1 MEKKNMNEQFIRKDG
16 RPFNSLRSIKMEVG
30 VLNNAD
36 GSAYIECGNNKILIG
51 VYGPKEL
58 YSKKHAKP
66 DGAVLR
72 CKYNMAPFSVKE
84 RKRPGPDR
92 RSTEISKLISEAIT
106 PSIFLEKYPRSS
118 IDISIE
124 VLEAEGGT
132 RCLSI
137 VGASLALADAE
148 IPMRDLISA
157 CAVGK
162 VDDHII
168 VDLSEEED
176 QTGQADMPVAIMP
189 RTGDITFL
197 QMDGNLSVP
206 EFEEALGLAF
216 DGCYYINQLQ
226 QQTLLKKYEG
236 ENGKTY

>member
-1 MEKKNMNEQFIRKDG
+1 MNKQFIRKDG
-16 RPFNSLRSIKMEVG
+16 RPYNSLRNMKMEIG

-36 GSAYIECGNNKILIG
+36 GSAYIECGNNKILVG

-72 CKYNMAPFSVKE
+72 CKYNMAPFSVNE

-132 RCLSI
+132 RCLGI

-162 VDDHII
+162 VEGNIV

-176 QTGQADMPVAIMP
+176 KTGQADMPVAIMP

-206 EFEEALGLAF
+206 EFEEGLQLAF
-216 DGCYYINQLQ
+216 DACYYINQLQ
-226 QQTLLKKYEG
+226 QQTLLKKYGG
-236 ENGKTY
+236 ENNG

>member
-1 MEKKNMNEQFIRKDG
+1 MKDEYIREDG
-16 RPFNSLRSIKMEVG
+16 RTFNTLRNMKLEVG

-36 GSAYIECGNNKILIG
+36 GSAYIECGNNKLIVG
-51 VYGPKEL
+51 VYGPHEL
-58 YSKKHAKP
+58 YSKKHSKP
-66 DGAVLR
+66 DAGVLR

-106 PSIFLEKYPRSS
+106 PSIFLEKFPRAS

-132 RCLSI
+132 RCLGI

-148 IPMRDLISA
+148 IPMKDLISA

-162 VDDHII
+162 VDDRI
-168 VDLSEEED
+168 VLDLSETED
-176 QTGQADMPVAIMP
+176 KHGQADMPVAIMP
-189 RTGDITFL
+189 RTREITFL
-197 QMDGNLSVP
+197 QMDGHLTGP
-206 EFEEALGLAF
+206 EFDNALQLAF
-216 DGCYYINQLQ
+216 DGCEFIYQLQ
-226 QQTLLKKYEG
+226 QNALLRKYGSE
-236 ENGKTY
+236 

>member
-1 MEKKNMNEQFIRKDG
+1 MNEEFIRKDG
-16 RPFNSLRSIKMEVG
+16 RPFNSLRNIKMEVG

-36 GSAYIECGNNKILIG
+36 GSAYIECGKNKILVG

-58 YSKKHAKP
+58 YSKKHSKP

-72 CKYNMAPFSVKE
+72 CKYNMVPFSVTE

-106 PSIFLEKYPRSS
+106 PAIFLEKYPRSS

-132 RCLSI
+132 RCLGI

-148 IPMRDLISA
+148 IPMKDLISA

-162 VDDHII
+162 VDNHIV

-176 QTGQADMPVAIMP
+176 QTGQADMPLAIMP
-189 RTGDITFL
+189 RTGNITFL

-206 EFEEALGLAF
+206 EFEEALQLAY
-216 DGCYYINQLQ
+216 DGCYYIYQLQ
-226 QQTLLKKYEG
+226 QQTLLKKYGG
-236 ENGKTY
+236 E

>member
-1 MEKKNMNEQFIRKDG
+1 MNEQFVRKDG
-16 RPFNSLRSIKMEVG
+16 RPFNSLRTIKMEVG

-36 GSAYIECGNNKILIG
+36 GSAYIECGNNKILVG

-72 CKYNMAPFSVKE
+72 CKYNMAPFSVTE

-132 RCLSI
+132 RCLGI

-162 VDDHII
+162 VDNHIV

-176 QTGQADMPVAIMP
+176 QTGEADMPVAIMP

-197 QMDGNLSVP
+197 QMDGNMSVQ
-206 EFEEALGLAF
+206 EFEEALELAF

-226 QQTLLKKYEG
+226 QQTLLKNYEG
-236 ENGKTY
+236 EKDGKYYL

>member
-1 MEKKNMNEQFIRKDG
+1 MNNQFIRKDG
-16 RPFNSLRSIKMEVG
+16 RSYNTFRNMKMEVS
-30 VLNNAD
+30 VLSNAD
-36 GSAYIECGNNKILIG
+36 GSAYIECGGNKILVG
-51 VYGPKEL
+51 VYGPQEL
-58 YSKKHAKP
+58 HSKKHSKP

-72 CKYNMAPFSVKE
+72 CKYNMAPFSVTE
-84 RKRPGPDR
+84 RKRPGNDR

-106 PSIFLEKYPRSS
+106 PCIFLEKYPRSS

-132 RCLSI
+132 RCLGI

-162 VDDHII
+162 VEDNI
-168 VDLSEEED
+168 VLDLSESED
-176 QTGQADMPVAIMP
+176 QTGKADMPVAIMP

-197 QMDGNLSVP
+197 QMDGHMTDE
-206 EFEEALGLAF
+206 EFAKALDLAF
-216 DGCYYINQLQ
+216 AGCEFINHMQREA
-226 QQTLLKKYEG
+226 LLKKFTNQEV
-236 ENGKTY
+236 

>member
-1 MEKKNMNEQFIRKDG
+1 MNEEFKRQDG
-16 RPFNSLRSIKMEVG
+16 RTYNTLRNMKLEVG

-36 GSAYIECGNNKILIG
+36 GSAYIECGNNKVIVG
-51 VYGPKEL
+51 VYGPREL
-58 YSKKHAKP
+58 YSKKHSKP

-106 PSIFLEKYPRSS
+106 PSIFLEKYPRAS

-132 RCLSI
+132 RCLGI
-137 VGASLALADAE
+137 IGASLALADAE

-162 VDDHII
+162 VDDHI
-168 VDLSEEED
+168 VLDLSETED
-176 QTGQADMPVAIMP
+176 KEGQADMPVAIMP
-189 RTGDITFL
+189 RTREITFL
-197 QMDGNLSVP
+197 QMDGHLTGP
-206 EFEEALGLAF
+206 EFDDALQLAF
-216 DGCYYINQLQ
+216 DGCEFIYQLQ
-226 QQTLLKKYEG
+226 QQTLFNKYRRDN
-236 ENGKTY
+236 NG

>member
-1 MEKKNMNEQFIRKDG
+1 MDEFIRKDG
-16 RPFNSLRSIKMEVG
+16 RAFNSLRNMKMEVG

-36 GSAYIECGNNKILIG
+36 GSAYIECGNNKLLVG

-58 YSKKHAKP
+58 YSKKHSKP

-72 CKYNMAPFSVKE
+72 CKYNMIPFSVTE

-106 PSIFLEKYPRSS
+106 PAIFLEKYPRSS

-132 RCLSI
+132 RCLGI

-148 IPMRDLISA
+148 IPMKDLISA

-162 VDDHII
+162 VDDHIVI
-168 VDLSEEED
+168 DLSEEED
-176 QTGQADMPVAIMP
+176 QTGQADMPIAIIP
-189 RTGDITFL
+189 RTGEITFL

-206 EFEEALGLAF
+206 EFEEALELAF

-226 QQTLLKKYEG
+226 QETLLKKYGG
-236 ENGKTY
+236 E

>member
-1 MEKKNMNEQFIRKDG
+1 MDEFIRKDG
-16 RPFNSLRSIKMEVG
+16 RAFNSLRNMKMEVG

-36 GSAYIECGNNKILIG
+36 GSAYIECGNNKLLVG

-58 YSKKHAKP
+58 YSKKHSKP

-72 CKYNMAPFSVKE
+72 CKYNMIPFSVTE

-106 PSIFLEKYPRSS
+106 PAIFLEKYPRSS

-132 RCLSI
+132 RCLGI

-148 IPMRDLISA
+148 IPMKDLISA

-162 VDDHII
+162 VDDHIVI
-168 VDLSEEED
+168 DLSEEED
-176 QTGQADMPVAIMP
+176 QTGQADMPIAIIP
-189 RTGDITFL
+189 RTGEITFL

-206 EFEEALGLAF
+206 EFEEALELAF

-226 QQTLLKKYEG
+226 QQTLLKKYGG
-236 ENGKTY
+236 E

>member
-1 MEKKNMNEQFIRKDG
+1 MNEQFTRKDG
-16 RPFNSLRSIKMEVG
+16 RAFNSLRNIKMEVG

-36 GSAYIECGNNKILIG
+36 GSAYIECGNNKILVG

-58 YSKKHAKP
+58 YSKKHSKP

-72 CKYNMAPFSVKE
+72 CKYNMAPFSVTE

-106 PSIFLEKYPRSS
+106 PAIFLEKYPRSS

-132 RCLSI
+132 RCLGI

-162 VDDHII
+162 VDNHIV

-206 EFEEALGLAF
+206 EFEDSLKLAF
-216 DGCYYINQLQ
+216 DACYYINQLQ
-226 QQTLLKKYEG
+226 QQSLLKKYGG
-236 ENGKTY
+236 ENDGEYYI

>member
-1 MEKKNMNEQFIRKDG
+1 MNKQFIRKDG
-16 RPFNSLRSIKMEVG
+16 RTFNSLRNMKMKIG

-36 GSAYIECGNNKILIG
+36 GSAYVECGNNKILVG
-51 VYGPKEL
+51 VYGPREL
-58 YSKKHAKP
+58 YSKKHSKP

-106 PSIFLEKYPRSS
+106 PCIFLEKYPRSS

-132 RCLSI
+132 RCLGI

-162 VDDHII
+162 VDNHIV

-176 QTGQADMPVAIMP
+176 QKGEADMPVAIMP
-189 RTGDITFL
+189 RTGEITFL

-206 EFEEALGLAF
+206 EFEDALKLAY
-216 DGCYYINQLQ
+216 DACYFINQLQ
-226 QQTLLKKYEG
+226 QETLLSKYGG
-236 ENGKTY
+236 EKDGEYYL

>member
-1 MEKKNMNEQFIRKDG
+1 MKEQFTRKDG
-16 RPFNSLRSIKMEVG
+16 RAFNSLRNMKMKVG

-36 GSAYIECGNNKILIG
+36 GSAYVECGKNKILVG

-58 YSKKHAKP
+58 YSKKHSKP

-72 CKYNMAPFSVKE
+72 CKYNMAPFSVTE

-106 PSIFLEKYPRSS
+106 PAIFLEKYPRSS

-132 RCLSI
+132 RCLGI

-148 IPMRDLISA
+148 IPMKDLISA

-162 VDDHII
+162 VDNHIV

-189 RTGDITFL
+189 RTGEITFL

-206 EFEEALGLAF
+206 EFEEALQLAF

-226 QQTLLKKYEG
+226 QQTLLKKYGG
-236 ENGKTY
+236 E

>member
-1 MEKKNMNEQFIRKDG
+1 MNKQFIRDDG
-16 RPFNSLRSIKMEVG
+16 RPYNSLRNMKMEIG

-36 GSAYIECGNNKILIG
+36 GSAYIECGNNKILVG

-118 IDISIE
+118 IDVSIE

-132 RCLSI
+132 RCLGI

-148 IPMRDLISA
+148 VPMRDLISA

-162 VDDHII
+162 VDGNIV

-176 QTGQADMPVAIMP
+176 KTGDADMPLAIMP

-206 EFEEALGLAF
+206 EFEEALELAF
-216 DGCYYINQLQ
+216 DACYFINQLQ
-226 QQTLLKKYEG
+226 QQTLLKKYGG
-236 ENGKTY
+236 EEDG

>member
-1 MEKKNMNEQFIRKDG
+1 MKDQFIRKDG
-16 RPFNSLRSIKMEVG
+16 RPFNSLRNMKMEVG

-36 GSAYIECGNNKILIG
+36 GSAYIECGNNKLLVG

-58 YSKKHAKP
+58 YSKKHSKP

-72 CKYNMAPFSVKE
+72 CKYNMVPFSVKE

-132 RCLSI
+132 RCLGI

-162 VDDHII
+162 VDNHIV

-206 EFEEALGLAF
+206 EFEEALQLAF

-226 QQTLLKKYEG
+226 QQTLLKKYGG
-236 ENGKTY
+236 EKDGEYYL

>member
-1 MEKKNMNEQFIRKDG
+1 MNKQFIRKDG
-16 RPFNSLRSIKMEVG
+16 RAFNSLRDMKMEIG

-36 GSAYIECGNNKILIG
+36 GSAYVECGNNKILVG
-51 VYGPKEL
+51 VYGPREL
-58 YSKKHAKP
+58 YSKKHSKP

-132 RCLSI
+132 RCLGI

-162 VDDHII
+162 VDDNIV

-197 QMDGNLSVP
+197 QMDGNFSVT
-206 EFEEALGLAF
+206 EFEDALQLAF
-216 DGCYYINQLQ
+216 DACYYINQLQ
-226 QQTLLKKYEG
+226 QQTLLSKYGG
-236 ENGKTY
+236 EKDGKYYL

>member
-1 MEKKNMNEQFIRKDG
+1 MKEQFTRKDG
-16 RPFNSLRSIKMEVG
+16 RAFNSLRTMKMEVG

-36 GSAYIECGNNKILIG
+36 GSAYIECGKNKILVG

-58 YSKKHAKP
+58 YSKKHSKP

-72 CKYNMAPFSVKE
+72 CKYNMAPFSVME

-106 PSIFLEKYPRSS
+106 PAIFLEKYPRSS

-132 RCLSI
+132 RCLGI

-148 IPMRDLISA
+148 IPMKDLISA

-162 VDDHII
+162 VDNHIV

-176 QTGQADMPVAIMP
+176 QTGQADMPIAIMP
-189 RTGDITFL
+189 RTGEITFL

-206 EFEEALGLAF
+206 EFEEALQLGF

-226 QQTLLKKYEG
+226 QQTLLKKYGG
-236 ENGKTY
+236 E

>member
-1 MEKKNMNEQFIRKDG
+1 MNEQFVRKDG
-16 RPFNSLRSIKMEVG
+16 RSFNSLRTIKMEVG

-36 GSAYIECGNNKILIG
+36 GSAYIECGNNKILVG

-58 YSKKHAKP
+58 YSKKHSKP

-72 CKYNMAPFSVKE
+72 CKYNMAPFSVNE

-132 RCLSI
+132 RCLGI

-162 VDDHII
+162 VDNHIV

-197 QMDGNLSVP
+197 QMDGNMSVP
-206 EFEEALGLAF
+206 EFEEALRLAF

-226 QQTLLKKYEG
+226 QQTLFKKYEG
-236 ENGKTY
+236 EKDGKYYL

>member
-1 MEKKNMNEQFIRKDG
+1 MNEQFIRKDG
-16 RPFNSLRSIKMEVG
+16 RPFNSLRNITMEVG

-36 GSAYIECGNNKILIG
+36 GSAYIECGNNKILVG

-58 YSKKHAKP
+58 YSKKHSKP

-72 CKYNMAPFSVKE
+72 CKYNMVPFSVTE
-84 RKRPGPDR
+84 RKRPGHDR

-106 PSIFLEKYPRSS
+106 PAIFLEKYPRSS

-132 RCLSI
+132 RCLGI

-148 IPMRDLISA
+148 IPMKDLISA

-162 VDDHII
+162 VDNHIV

-206 EFEEALGLAF
+206 EFEEALQLAY

-226 QQTLLKKYEG
+226 QQTLLKKYGG
-236 ENGKTY
+236 E

>member
-1 MEKKNMNEQFIRKDG
+1 MKEQFIRKDG
-16 RPFNSLRSIKMEVG
+16 RAFNSLRTIKMEVG

-36 GSAYIECGNNKILIG
+36 GSAYIECGNNKILVG

-72 CKYNMAPFSVKE
+72 CKYNMAPFSVTE

-132 RCLSI
+132 RCLGI

-148 IPMRDLISA
+148 IPMKDLISA

-162 VDDHII
+162 VDNHIV

-206 EFEEALGLAF
+206 EFEEALQLAF

-226 QQTLLKKYEG
+226 QQTLLKKYGG
-236 ENGKTY
+236 EKDGKYYL

>member
-1 MEKKNMNEQFIRKDG
+1 MKEQFTRTDG
-16 RPFNSLRSIKMEVG
+16 RAFNSLRNMKMKVG

-36 GSAYIECGNNKILIG
+36 GSAYVECGKNKILVG

-58 YSKKHAKP
+58 YSKKHSKP

-72 CKYNMAPFSVKE
+72 CKYNMAPFSVTE

-106 PSIFLEKYPRSS
+106 PAIFLEKYPRSS

-132 RCLSI
+132 RCLGI

-148 IPMRDLISA
+148 IPMKDLISA

-162 VDDHII
+162 VDNHIV

-189 RTGDITFL
+189 RTGEITFL
-197 QMDGNLSVP
+197 QMDGNLTVP
-206 EFEEALGLAF
+206 EFEEALTLAF

-226 QQTLLKKYEG
+226 QQTLLKKYGG
-236 ENGKTY
+236 E

>member
-1 MEKKNMNEQFIRKDG
+1 MNNQYTRKDG
-16 RPFNSLRSIKMEVG
+16 RTYNSLRNMKMEVG
-30 VLNNAD
+30 ILNNAD
-36 GSAYIECGNNKILIG
+36 GSAYIECGHNKILVG
-51 VYGPKEL
+51 VYGPREL
-58 YSKKHAKP
+58 HSKKHSKP

-106 PSIFLEKYPRSS
+106 PSIFLEKYPRAS

-148 IPMRDLISA
+148 IPMKDLISA

-162 VDDHII
+162 IDDHI
-168 VDLSEEED
+168 VLDLSEEED

-189 RTGDITFL
+189 RTGEITFL
-197 QMDGNLSVP
+197 QMDGHLSDV
-206 EFEEALGLAF
+206 EFENALQLAY

-226 QQTLLKKYEG
+226 QQTLLNKYG
-236 ENGKTY
+236 GNTSGKYNI

>member
-1 MEKKNMNEQFIRKDG
+1 MNEQFIREDG
-16 RPFNSLRSIKMEVG
+16 RPFNSLRTIKMEVG

-36 GSAYIECGNNKILIG
+36 GSAYIECGNNKILVG

-58 YSKKHAKP
+58 YSKKHSKP

-72 CKYNMAPFSVKE
+72 CKYNMVPFSVSE
-84 RKRPGPDR
+84 RKRPGHDR

-106 PSIFLEKYPRSS
+106 PAIFLEKYPRSS

-132 RCLSI
+132 RCLGI

-148 IPMRDLISA
+148 IPMKDLISA

-162 VDDHII
+162 VDNHIV

-206 EFEEALGLAF
+206 EFEEALKLAYN
-216 DGCYYINQLQ
+216 GCYYINQIQ
-226 QQTLLKKYEG
+226 QQTLLKKYGG
-236 ENGKTY
+236 E

>member
-1 MEKKNMNEQFIRKDG
+1 MKEQFIRKDG
-16 RPFNSLRSIKMEVG
+16 RAFNSLRTIKMEVG

-36 GSAYIECGNNKILIG
+36 GSAYIECGNNKILVG

-72 CKYNMAPFSVKE
+72 CKYNMAPFSVTE

-132 RCLSI
+132 RCLGI

-148 IPMRDLISA
+148 IPMKDLISA

-162 VDDHII
+162 VDNHIV

-206 EFEEALGLAF
+206 EYEEALQLAF

-226 QQTLLKKYEG
+226 QQTLLKKYGG
-236 ENGKTY
+236 EKDGKYYL

>member
-1 MEKKNMNEQFIRKDG
+1 MTNQFIRKDG
-16 RPFNSLRSIKMEVG
+16 RKYNTIRNMKMEIG

-36 GSAYIECGNNKILIG
+36 GSAYVECGDNKILVG

-58 YSKKHAKP
+58 HSKKHSKP

-72 CKYNMAPFSVKE
+72 CKYNMAPFSVE
-84 RKRPGPDR
+84 DRKRPGPNR

-106 PSIFLEKYPRSS
+106 PTIFLEKYPRAS

-132 RCLSI
+132 RCLGI

-162 VDDHII
+162 VDDHI
-168 VDLSEEED
+168 VLDLSEEED
-176 QTGQADMPVAIMP
+176 KTGQADMPVAIMP
-189 RTGDITFL
+189 RTGEITFL
-197 QMDGNLSVP
+197 QMDGHLTEN
-206 EFEEALGLAF
+206 EFKEALELAY
-216 DGCYYINQLQ
+216 DGCYFINQLQ
-226 QQTLLKKYEG
+226 KETLFNKYGGQT
-236 ENGKTY
+236 NGKYNL